1 MLRVAAAVQALEGV
15 GLAAAGVAQLVETA
29 SGRSSRVSNGLELA
43 VLEFI
48 TVALFAAIASGIAR
62 LRPWSRTPAVMTQL
76 GCGLIAIIFLQAN
89 RVEWGLPVLIL
100 AIAGLAGLLSPASL
114 KALSRR

>member
-1 MLRVAAAVQALEGV
+1 
-15 GLAAAGVAQLVETA
+15 
-29 SGRSSRVSNGLELA
+29 
-43 VLEFI
+43 
-48 TVALFAAIASGIAR
+48 
-62 LRPWSRTPAVMTQL
+62 MTQL

-89 RVEWGLPVLIL
+89 RVEWGLPILIL